1 MRVPSR
7 PSGGRAAQ
15 DELLVTPRCDHP
27 SLGAKDEAAFCLQ
40 IVTNGIT
47 AILPTKLGETVRAPS
62 KVDGDAEE
70 AGMCGSAA
78 PGQEVEAEARSGE
91 NVVNFFANARTQ
103 PNMVVVDQVLA
114 DTMPETEKPEEECDA
129 KQTSAAGTVHRRGE
143 EARGTAAAEK
153 TAKGAAGM
161 KDNTAAVQAAEEEAA
176 AAVAANSSENAVAA
190 KTMTTEAVKTTMSDA
205 DEDKHLNAAEAQGEL
220 PSLATDMAVTTTG
233 TDSRAFCAAPTPMP
247 ASTSGSSAGASTHVS
262 ASCHQPPLGRHPK
275 ARMITILSRGDA
287 DVVTAIF
294 GEPVRFLTWVELAK
308 QCEHQA
314 RLRAGERVNSIEVV
328 VDVSLEPSNVQG
340 VDAFRILCTYFPA
353 TDSAIVMHDTERTG
367 GTVFHSKCSSVPQVT
382 SLVTQ
387 FVRQCILGQLPVE
400 VSTVVFRNAG
410 GNYNRQ
416 PIPAI
421 RSVHVETAAV

>member
-1 MRVPSR
+1 V
-7 PSGGRAAQ
+7 
-15 DELLVTPRCDHP
+15 
-27 SLGAKDEAAFCLQ
+27 KDDAAFYHQ

-47 AILPTKLGETVRAPS
+47 AILPTKLGETARAPS

-78 PGQEVEAEARSGE
+78 PGQEVEAEAQAGE
-91 NVVNFFANARTQ
+91 NVANFFANARTQ

-143 EARGTAAAEK
+143 EAGGTAAAEK

-247 ASTSGSSAGASTHVS
+247 ASTSESSAPQLKHARAAGASTHVS

-275 ARMITILSRGDA
+275 ARMITILTRGDA
-287 DVVTAIF
+287 DVDTAIF
-294 GEPVRFLTWVELAK
+294 GEPVRFLTWLELAK

-421 RSVHVETAAV
+421 RSVHVETAAM